1 MTTTTAAD
9 ADSGATVTPVH
20 RTGILII
27 ILVSYFMII
36 LDNSIIFT
44 GLPSIQATLHFS
56 STGLSWIQDSY
67 TLTFGGLLLLAA
79 RAGDILGRRRLFI
92 VGLVLFTVAS
102 MAVGASPTGDWMIG
116 ARALQGIGSAI
127 VGPTSL
133 SLLTATFPAGKERN
147 RAVAWYAATAG
158 IGASLGMV
166 IGGLFA
172 DLLSWRVGFFVNVPI
187 GIVMVILGVRYLIE
201 QPRTPGTFDVRG
213 ALFSTLGVGSLI
225 YGVVSSTDLSWG
237 SPVTIGAIAL
247 GVVLL
252 VLLVVN
258 EARAGQPIMPLRIF
272 VSRERSGAYAI
283 RFLYLGAMMGFF
295 FFVTQFLQDVFHWT
309 PLQAG
314 LGYLPMTI
322 VNFVVALLVPQLS
335 RRLPPLALLFA
346 GVMFTLIGMAWL
358 SRITAGSSYLL
369 DVGLPM
375 ILIGLGQGLAFAPL
389 TSFGIHGVRAEDGG
403 AASGVLNTA
412 HQLGSSLGLAVLV
425 ALGASAV
432 GSQDS
437 TAVADVVTR
446 VQVALT
452 GSSVMLIIAAMV
464 VAAVILPAYVVE
476 HRREARWARRRSR

>member
-1 MTTTTAAD
+1 MTTTAEHITTGSTA
-9 ADSGATVTPVH
+9 TPVH

-56 STGLSWIQDSY
+56 STGLSWIQDAY

-92 VGLVLFTVAS
+92 AGLVIFTVAS
-102 MAVGASPTGDWMIG
+102 MAVGASPTGGWMIG

-133 SLLTATFPAGKERN
+133 SLLTATFPAGKQRN
-147 RAVAWYAATAG
+147 QAVAWYAATAG
-158 IGASLGMV
+158 IGASLGVV

-172 DLLSWRVGFFVNVPI
+172 DLLSWRFGFFVNVPI
-187 GIVMVILGVRYLIE
+187 GIVMIVLGIRFLVE
-201 QPRTPGTFDVRG
+201 QPRTPGRFDIRG

-225 YGVVSSTDLSWG
+225 YGIVSSTDFGWN
-237 SPVTIGAIAL
+237 SPITLGTIAL
-247 GVVLL
+247 GVILL
-252 VLLVVN
+252 ILLVVN
-258 EARAGQPIMPLRIF
+258 EARAEQPIMPLRIF
-272 VSRERSGAYAI
+272 ASRERSGAYAI

-295 FFVTQFLQDVFHWT
+295 FFVTQFLQDVFHWA

-314 LGYLPMTI
+314 LGYLPMTA
-322 VNFVVALLVPQLS
+322 VNFAVALLVPRLS
-335 RRLPPLALLFA
+335 RTLPPLALLAA
-346 GVMFTLIGMAWL
+346 GVVATLVGMAWL
-358 SRITAGSSYLL
+358 SRVTTDSTYLL
-369 DVGLPM
+369 DIGLPM

-412 HQLGSSLGLAVLV
+412 HQLGSSVGLAVLV
-425 ALGASAV
+425 ALGAAV
-432 GSQDS
+432 GSQDPS
-437 TAVADVVTR
+437 SVADVVTR

-452 GSSVMLIIAAMV
+452 GSSLMLLIALAV
-464 VAAVILPAYVVE
+464 VAGVIVPAYVVSKG
-476 HRREARWARRRSR
+476 SRHPS